1 MEHRNNNHGFLQ
13 GAFILTLAGLVVK
26 LLGALYRLPL
36 ARIIE
41 DEGMGLYQ
49 MAYPIYITLLS
60 ISTAGI
66 PTAISKM
73 VAEKRALGQ
82 YRESHRVFKISLFIL
97 TIIGLS
103 FTVVLLLISRFLA
116 DNILANSKAY
126 YPLISIAPAIFFVS
140 IMSAFR
146 GFFQGMQTMVPSAIS
161 QIAEQLGRVVAVF
174 PLVYFF
180 LPRGIE
186 FAAAGAAFG
195 PVVGA
200 IAGLFVLL
208 VIYKRQRRI
217 ITSEI
222 SADMSS
228 FTESTSSIA
237 YNLITFAIPITL
249 GGLIIPLMNL
259 ADAGIVNRKLQL
271 AGFTVKRATE
281 LYGQLTGMAGPLI
294 NLPVI
299 VTIALGASLVPAISE
314 AIAINDH
321 RLASY
326 RASAGIRVALIFALP
341 SAAGLYALAR
351 PICILLYRNSEAG
364 VPLSVLAFGVIFL
377 SLNQTTASILQGI
390 GKTVIP
396 VKNLL
401 IGALMKVLLN
411 YSLTGIP
418 EINIRGA
425 ALGTVTGYLV
435 ASCLNLA
442 AVNREVG
449 IIWDIRQ
456 MIITPIVSTVA
467 MAISAIH
474 SYKALFI
481 YTNSNTISTFLAI
494 AVGAIVYTIFLL
506 ALGGVNENDF
516 EIIPGIGPRLA
527 KILKE
532 LNLLRR

>member
-1 MEHRNNNHGFLQ
+1 MNDRRKNHSFLQ
-13 GAFILTLAGLVVK
+13 GAFILTLAGFIVK

-73 VAEKRALGQ
+73 VAEKRALGE
-82 YRESHRVFKISLFIL
+82 YRESHRVFTVSLILL
-97 TIIGLS
+97 TIIGLT
-103 FTVVLLLISRFLA
+103 FTFLLLIISRYLA
-116 DNILANSKAY
+116 DRILANPKSY

-140 IMSAFR
+140 VMSAFR
-146 GFFQGMQTMVPSAIS
+146 GFFQGMQTMTPSAIS
-161 QIAEQLGRVVAVF
+161 QVAEQLGRVAAVF
-174 PLVYFF
+174 PLVYLL
-180 LPRGIE
+180 LPKGIE

-200 IAGLFVLL
+200 IAGLLVLL
-208 VIYKRQRRI
+208 IIYKRQRKDI
-217 ITSEI
+217 LLEI
-222 SADMSS
+222 SRDRSS
-228 FTESTSSIA
+228 LIENSLSIA
-237 YNLITFAIPITL
+237 YKLIAFAIPITL
-249 GGLIIPLMNL
+249 GGLIIPVMNL
-259 ADAGIVNRKLQL
+259 ADAAIVNRKLQF

-314 AIAINDH
+314 AMAMNNN

-341 SAAGLYALAR
+341 SAAGLYALAE
-351 PICILLYRNSEAG
+351 PICLMLYRNSEAG
-364 VPLSVLAFGVIFL
+364 IPLSILAFGVIFL

-401 IGALMKVLLN
+401 IGAFIKVILN

-418 EINIRGA
+418 EINIKGA
-425 ALGTVTGYLV
+425 ALGTVAGYLV

-449 IIWDIRQ
+449 IIWDIRR
-456 MIITPIVSTVA
+456 MVITPLVSTIT
-467 MAISAIH
+467 MAVSVIY
-474 SYKALFI
+474 SYKSFI
-481 YTNSNTISTFLAI
+481 NITYSNTISTFLAI
-494 AVGAIVYTIFLL
+494 AVGCVVYCVMLL
-506 ALGGVNENDF
+506 TLGGVREGDF
-516 EIIPGIGPRLA
+516 ETIPGIGSKFA
-527 KILKE
+527 KLLVK
-532 LNLLRR
+532 LHLLRR